1 MCLLVG
7 TSLVISPS
15 ASVIFYGIFFKYYE
29 ILCISKQCFSSKPK
43 GELTQP
49 VSETTVPIFWS
60 SLLQKDKYTTKC
72 KTSKISKLN
81 NETFKEKKK
90 KDIPFKKTLKSCTN
104 RSVQIFMIL
113 LMFVQN
119 IVYWTKGLSST
130 KYWFLAVNSDTFNI
144 FLSPWNFNINRKVW
158 KSRHMYRFKVRKI
171 S

>member
-1 MCLLVG
+1 MLVG
-7 TSLVISPS
+7 WNISCNFS
-15 ASVIFYGIFFKYYE
+15 ICFSNLLWDFFFKYYE

-104 RSVQIFMIL
+104 RNVQIFMIL

-130 KYWFLAVNSDTFNI
+130 KYWFLAVNSDTFDI

>member
-1 MCLLVG
+1 MLVG
-7 TSLVISPS
+7 WNISCNFS
-15 ASVIFYGIFFKYYE
+15 ICFSNLLWDFFKHYE
-29 ILCISKQCFSSKPK
+29 ILCISKQYFSSKPK

-49 VSETTVPIFWS
+49 VSETTVPIFSS

-104 RSVQIFMIL
+104 RNVQIFMIL

-130 KYWFLAVNSDTFNI
+130 KYWFLAVNSDTFDI